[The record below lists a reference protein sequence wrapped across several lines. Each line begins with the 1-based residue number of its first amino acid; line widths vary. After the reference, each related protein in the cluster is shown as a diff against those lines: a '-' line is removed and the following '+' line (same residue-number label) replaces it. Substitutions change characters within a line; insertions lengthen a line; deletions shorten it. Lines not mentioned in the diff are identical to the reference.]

1 MQRIKNILFIGI
13 LLTSMEL
20 SAQSPVPAK
29 PQSQPICI
37 TGATAHIGNGQV
49 IQNSMIAFE
58 NGKITNVGTMT
69 PGADLSRYQVI
80 DAKGKQVYPGFIA
93 PNTSLGLVEIESI
106 RATRDQNET
115 GSFNPSVRA
124 IIAYSTDSEVTPTVR
139 SQGVLLAQIVPE
151 SGTISGSSSVVLLDA
166 WNWEDAAYA
175 TDNGI
180 QLNWPNRVSFRF
192 FTGELVKNENYDVQL
207 QEINQFFD
215 DAHAYVD
222 LATPKTK
229 NLKLEAMRGLFN
241 GTKTLFANVNAAR
254 DITQVV
260 LLAKKHGIK
269 LVVVGAR
276 DSWMVTDLLKDN
288 HVGVILG
295 RTQSLPARD
304 DDDVDQPFKTPAM
317 LQQAGVK
324 FCLSNEGNWAQR
336 NLGYQAGQAVGY
348 GLAYEDAV
356 GAITLHAA
364 EVLGIADRTGSLE
377 KGKDANL
384 FISEGDALD
393 MRTGIVQRAFI
404 QGRDINLDNKQK
416 ELYRKFKEKYA
427 RQRR

>member
-1 MQRIKNILFIGI
+1 MQHIKNILFTSA
-13 LLTSMEL
+13 LLTSGL
-20 SAQSPVPAK
+20 LAAQSPVPAK

-49 IQNSMIAFE
+49 IENSMIAFE
-58 NGKITNVGTMT
+58 NGKITSVGALT

-93 PNTSLGLVEIESI
+93 TNTSLGLVEIESV

-115 GSFNPSVRA
+115 GAFNPSVRA
-124 IIAYSTDSEVTPTVR
+124 IIAYNTDSEVIPTVR
-139 SQGVLLAQIVPE
+139 SQGILLAQVVPE
-151 SGTISGSSSVVLLDA
+151 SGTISGASSVVKLDA

-180 QLNWPNRVSFRF
+180 QLNWPNRISFRF
-192 FTGELVKNENYDVQL
+192 FTGELVKNEGYEQQL

-222 LATPKTK
+222 LPAPKNK

-241 GTKTLFANVNAAR
+241 QTKTLFVNASSAR

-260 LLAKKHGIK
+260 LLAKKHGIR

-276 DSWMVTDLLKDN
+276 DSWMVTDLLREN
-288 HVGVILG
+288 NVGVILV
-295 RTQSLPARD
+295 RTQSLPVRD
-304 DDDVDQPFKTPAM
+304 DDDIDQPFKTPTM

-356 GAITLHAA
+356 SAVTLRTA
-364 EVLGIADRTGSLE
+364 EILGIADRTGSLE

-393 MRTGIVQRAFI
+393 MRTGIVTRAFI
-404 QGRDINLDNKQK
+404 QGRDIDLDNKQK
-416 ELYRKFKEKYA
+416 VLYRKFKEKYA